1 MTPDSFWLLAA
12 FGAGALLGIGLTSLF
27 FFGRLA
33 RARETGQRAGAAEI
47 NTLTERLAGRDRQL
61 ADLQAELQRA
71 RAELQEE
78 RGANTRLQSRTAQL
92 ETRLELEATAAA
104 EKLALLE
111 EARQRLAEA
120 FKSLSAEALSS
131 NNQAFLHL
139 AKATL
144 ERFQEGARNDLEG
157 RQKAIDQLVKP
168 LQESLGKVDAQIQGL
183 EQARTGAYARLDEQI
198 KSLLT
203 TQARLE
209 SETGN
214 LVKALRAPTVRG
226 RWGEIQLRR
235 VVEMAGMVNFCD
247 FVEQESATTEEGRL
261 RPDMVVKLPNGKNI
275 VVDSKAPLQAYLE
288 SLESQDESERRNH
301 LRDHARHIRGHLQ
314 KLSAKNYWAQFRPT
328 PEFVVLFLPGETFF
342 SAALEQ
348 DPGLIEFGVDNR
360 VLLATPTTL
369 IALLRAVAYGWRQEQ
384 LAENAQKIS
393 DLGREMYDRLAT
405 LTNHFSG
412 LGRGLERAVESYNKA
427 VGSLESRVLVSARK
441 FRELGAA
448 DDKELESPAPIDQ
461 APRTLAETPAADEEE
476 T

>member
-1 MTPDSFWLLAA
+1 MIPVSPWLLGAL
-12 FGAGALLGIGLTSLF
+12 GAGILFGLGVATLLLT
-27 FFGRLA
+27 GRIR
-33 RARETGQRAGAAEI
+33 RAREAGYHAAAAEVG
-47 NTLTERLAGRDRQL
+47 TLNERLAGRDSQL
-61 ADLQAELQRA
+61 QEQRNRLQQAETEIGRLRDDNA
-71 RAELQEE
+71 R
-78 RGANTRLQSRTAQL
+78 RQSQVAQL
-92 ETRLELEATAAA
+92 EVRLEAEQRAAA

-111 EARQRLAEA
+111 EARQKLADA
-120 FKSLSAEALSS
+120 FKALSAEALSS

-139 AKATL
+139 AKTTL
-144 ERFQEGARNDLEG
+144 ERFQEGARSDLDN
-157 RQKAIDQLVKP
+157 RQLAIGQLVKP

-183 EQARTGAYARLDEQI
+183 EKARTGAYARLDEQL
-198 KSLLT
+198 KSLLA

-235 VVEMAGMVNFCD
+235 VVEMAGMVNYCD
-247 FVEQESATTEEGRL
+247 FVEQETGGGEEGRL
-261 RPDMVVKLPNGKNI
+261 RPDMVIKLPNGKNI

-288 SLESQDESERRNH
+288 ALDSQDENERRRH
-301 LRDHARHIRGHLQ
+301 LRDHARQIRSHLQ
-314 KLSAKNYWAQFRPT
+314 KLSAKNYWAQFQPT

-348 DPGLIEFGVDNR
+348 DPGLIEFGVDSR

-393 DLGREMYDRLAT
+393 DLGKEMYERLAT
-405 LTNHFSG
+405 LTGHFASLGKG
-412 LGRGLERAVESYNKA
+412 LDRAVEGYNKA
-427 VGSLESRVLVSARK
+427 VASLETRVLVSARK

-448 DDKELESPAPIDQ
+448 GDRELEEPETIDKS
-461 APRTLAETPAADEEE
+461 ARPLDYCPTPEK
-476 T
+476 